1 VSTPADEPL
10 YSGLP
15 MELDELSPEAILP
28 YPLPEGTIV
37 VTIEQ
42 ARKISEL
49 HQGVSSLVARKYVT
63 TKIPI
68 PYTALN
74 AANNRNPRNSGLFFT
89 LIFKEFQAAIASTR
103 FSFTL

>member
-1 VSTPADEPL
+1 MIRSSHPSAEGSAVVLNTCGQRCFIDLKS
-10 YSGLP
+10 
-15 MELDELSPEAILP
+15 IL
-28 YPLPEGTIV
+28 EN
-37 VTIEQ
+37 TIEQ